1 MLSAKTTFNH
11 HTKAEVA
18 TNVLPNV
25 QHKYHH
31 STVNDSTETLGCQK
45 YDVMCDNA
53 STSDTE

>member
-11 HTKAEVA
+11 HTTAEVA
-18 TNVLPNV
+18 TNVL
-25 QHKYHH
+25 HKYHH